1 MSKQLEGLTEA
12 QWTALCRRVENGLAT
27 QRDARMVEHVGL
39 MPQAIRIRQGLATR
53 TDAVLVHLQIQ
64 IRLNGDLLEQAAR
77 RELQEVLA
85 I

>member
-1 MSKQLEGLTEA
+1 MSHLEGLTEP
-12 QWTALCRRVENGLAT
+12 QWAALCRRVESGMAT
-27 QRDARMVEHVGL
+27 QGDARHVEQVGL

-64 IRLNGDLLEQAAR
+64 IRINGDLFEQAAR

>member
-1 MSKQLEGLTEA
+1 MSKQLEGLNEA
-12 QWTALCRRVENGLAT
+12 QWAALCRRVEGGMAT
-27 QRDARMVEHVGL
+27 QRDARLVEHVGL

-64 IRLNGDLLEQAAR
+64 IKLNGELLEQAAR
-77 RELQEVLA
+77 QELQGVLA